1 MSDKFFDQITNAT
14 GLPPD
19 MIASEL
25 EKIIQA
31 AGLEKDLMTLED
43 LRRVLAEYVQ
53 DVLVAAKEDLSE
65 RTPT

>member
-1 MSDKFFDQITNAT
+1 MSDKLFDQITTAT

-19 MIASEL
+19 LIAGEL
-25 EKIIQA
+25 GKIIQA

-43 LRRVLAEYVQ
+43 LRRVLSEYVQ

-65 RTPT
+65 RTTT